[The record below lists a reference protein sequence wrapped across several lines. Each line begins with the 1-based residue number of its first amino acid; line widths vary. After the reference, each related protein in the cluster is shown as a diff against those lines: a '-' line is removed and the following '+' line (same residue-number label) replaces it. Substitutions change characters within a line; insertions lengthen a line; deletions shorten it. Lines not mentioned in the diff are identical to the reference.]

1 MSQSQLQALHELLRH
16 SPLDFAADV
25 GETRAVFHELI
36 SHRPP
41 APDVRAD
48 KLVLGG
54 VPCLEVAAGE
64 RMSSGTL
71 LYFHG
76 GAYAVGSAAD
86 SVGLVSD
93 ISRRAGALAYT
104 VEYRLAPEDPYPAA
118 VDDALAAYRGLVAAG
133 VDPASVAVVGES
145 AGGGLAVAL
154 LLRIRDAHLPMP
166 TCAALLSPW
175 ADLTMSGASLAGKAQ
190 ADPALSADALS
201 VRARSYLAGTDPA
214 VPCASPVLADLGGLP
229 PLLIQAGSAEILL
242 DDAVRLAARAAA
254 DDVAVTLEVVPGAPH
269 VFQGFADVLDEAD
282 AALDRVGAFLRAR
295 LGARPGAR
303 REAPVP
309 AGVR

>member
-16 SPLDFAADV
+16 SPLDFGADV
-25 GETRAVFHELI
+25 VEMRAVFHELI
-36 SHRPP
+36 SHRAL
-41 APDVRAD
+41 APDVRTGKA
-48 KLVLGG
+48 VLGG
-54 VPCLEVAAGE
+54 VLCLEVAAGE
-64 RMSSGTL
+64 RTGPGTL

-104 VEYRLAPEDPYPAA
+104 VEYRLAPENPYPAA

-154 LLRIRDAHLPMP
+154 LLRIRDARLPMP
-166 TCAALLSPW
+166 ACAAVLSPW
-175 ADLTMSGASLAGKAQ
+175 ADMTMSSSSLAGKDQ
-190 ADPALSADALS
+190 VDPALSADALE

-214 VPCASPVLADLGGLP
+214 VPCASPALADLRGLP
-229 PLLIQAGSAEILL
+229 PLLIQVGSAEILL
-242 DDAVRLAARAAA
+242 DDAVRLAARAAS

-269 VFQGFADVLDEAD
+269 VFQGFAGALDEAD
-282 AALDRVGAFLRAR
+282 AALDRVGAFLCAQ
-295 LGARPGAR
+295 LGARP
-303 REAPVP
+303 EAPVP